1 MESNDDEE
9 GEHPEGDDGIMEII
23 GFMNMEQNDLFMGAI
38 IGSNDTIN
46 SLTLMEKVLTQLVTI
61 MQEVTN
67 ECNEGDVTLYE
78 HATSHMK
85 VLACNIRNI
94 RSQRQM

>member
-9 GEHPEGDDGIMEII
+9 GEHPEGDDGIVEII
-23 GFMNMEQNDLFMGAI
+23 GFMNMEQNDLLMGAI

-78 HATSHMK
+78 HANSHMK